1 MIIDIMS
8 ARPNL
13 RHLRDGNTLRARR
26 VVGYDSV
33 FVTFSTAVYLVVCYN
48 SSLVVLAVGSQR
60 VQPHEIGFKIRLL
73 LSMKKQKPLHRR
85 PIYDTIPPL
94 IVDY

>member
-1 MIIDIMS
+1 MS

-26 VVGYDSV
+26 AVDYDSV
-33 FVTFSTAVYLVVCYN
+33 FVIFSADVYLVVCYD
-48 SSLVVLAVGSQR
+48 SSFAVGSQR

-73 LSMKKQKPLHRR
+73 LSMKKKKT
-85 PIYDTIPPL
+85 YS
-94 IVDY
+94 